1 MLYKGKVES
10 PELLHSV
17 TVKNP
22 EGEGGGRGGRLKSR
36 ASVFTYP
43 IKTKLDGKML
53 MVIPTN
59 L

>member
-1 MLYKGKVES
+1 MFYKGKVES

-22 EGEGGGRGGRLKSR
+22 EGEGGGVGVRLKS
-36 ASVFTYP
+36 FTYP
-43 IKTKLDGKML
+43 IKTKFDGKML
-53 MVIPTN
+53 MVIHTD

>member
-22 EGEGGGRGGRLKSR
+22 EGEGGGRGLALK
-36 ASVFTYP
+36 AELVY
-43 IKTKLDGKML
+43 LL
-53 MVIPTN
+53 IP
-59 L
+59 